1 MVTMYITNMR
11 DNLHTKYSKN
21 DHEQGI
27 DDEKTI
33 LLMTL
38 NYTIH
43 TWYIPNNIWKRDSE
57 CRGLNIIWQYQSQ
70 TDVEDG
76 LRP

>member
-27 DDEKTI
+27 DDAKTI

-43 TWYIPNNIWKRDSE
+43 TWYIPNNI
-57 CRGLNIIWQYQSQ
+57 
-70 TDVEDG
+70 
-76 LRP
+76 